1 MPFKGVLSLVLPCLS
16 ILRLLLPRCIEQEG
30 GQQDFFLSF
39 EVTFSFSPS
48 QILHPVHKPCFKVRT
63 QKLSHFGIKL
73 SKILKNGRVAA
84 AALAPFLRFSLREI
98 MTAKKVSQFFFPCV
112 FQRLLHHLWEI
123 LRWRLLWFVG
133 GSFAS
138 SVGELPSSS
147 VVYGEVKW
155 TEEITGR
162 IGASNWC
169 S

>member
-84 AALAPFLRFSLREI
+84 AALAAFLRFSLREI
-98 MTAKKVSQFFFPCV
+98 MTAKKMSQFFFPLCV
-112 FQRLLHHLWEI
+112 PKI
-123 LRWRLLWFVG
+123 AASFVG
-133 GSFAS
+133 NSSMAAS
-138 SVGELPSSS
+138 LVCRRFFCQFC
-147 VVYGEVKW
+147 W
-155 TEEITGR
+155 R
-162 IGASNWC
+162 IAE
-169 S
+169 